1 MRPLGGVGHAK
12 LLRVALISAFNSCS
26 ISASIL
32 VMALVVN
39 SVLPVP
45 SPCLSVHA
53 QGLMQM
59 HLPMQVFPVPSL
71 MISPERRRYA

>member
-1 MRPLGGVGHAK
+1 
-12 LLRVALISAFNSCS
+12 
-26 ISASIL
+26 
-32 VMALVVN
+32 MALVVN